1 MLTGPVEIVLV
12 IQHAIRP
19 VKACDR
25 RVILKHPTQR
35 SEKCRLCDMISIPDK
50 NRQIVLAH
58 AGLIRGVV
66 MACQSRDY
74 RPALETALESAAANG
89 WTALVSAI
97 RRILAGERD
106 ARVFVGLDEED
117 QVIAAAILRGL
128 QDPSSLPEPDVGPD
142 PGLAAPGLAAM
153 IQAAASGDV
162 AALSVLADMAEQML
176 RAGGDMARLSAI
188 LRRLVNGE
196 RDPDVLCRGMSARGT
211 QLVLLLLEELSRLQ
225 QH

>member
-1 MLTGPVEIVLV
+1 MF
-12 IQHAIRP
+12 
-19 VKACDR
+19 
-25 RVILKHPTQR
+25 
-35 SEKCRLCDMISIPDK
+35 SIPDK
-50 NRQIVLAH
+50 NRQIILAH

-66 MACQSRDY
+66 MACQNRDH
-74 RPALETALESAAANG
+74 RPGLETALESAAANG
-89 WTALVSAI
+89 WTALVGAI

-106 ARVFVGLDEED
+106 SRVLAGLDEED

-128 QDPSSLPEPDVGPD
+128 QDPHSLPEADVGPD

-153 IQAAASGDV
+153 IQAAANGDV
-162 AALSVLADMAEQML
+162 AALSVLGDMAEQML

-196 RDPDVLCRGMSARGT
+196 RDPETLSRGMSARGS
-211 QLVLLLLEELSRLQ
+211 QLVLLMLEELSRLQ

>member
-1 MLTGPVEIVLV
+1 MVV
-12 IQHAIRP
+12 ISSGCEPGTERDARF
-19 VKACDR
+19 A
-25 RVILKHPTQR
+25 
-35 SEKCRLCDMISIPDK
+35 DMISIPDK
-50 NRQIVLAH
+50 NRQIILAH

-66 MACQSRDY
+66 MACHNRDHK
-74 RPALETALESAAANG
+74 PGLETALKAAAANG
-89 WTALVSAI
+89 WTALVGAI

-106 ARVFVGLDEED
+106 TRVLTGLDEED

-128 QDPSSLPEPDVGPD
+128 QDPGSLPEPDVGPD

-162 AALSVLADMAEQML
+162 AALSVLGDMAEQML
-176 RAGGDMARLSAI
+176 GAGGDMARLSAI
-188 LRRLVNGE
+188 LRRMVNGE
-196 RDPDVLCRGMSARGT
+196 RDPEVLSRGMSTRGS

>member
-1 MLTGPVEIVLV
+1 MV
-12 IQHAIRP
+12 
-19 VKACDR
+19 
-25 RVILKHPTQR
+25 
-35 SEKCRLCDMISIPDK
+35 SIPDK

-66 MACQSRDY
+66 MACQNRDH
-74 RPALETALESAAANG
+74 RLGLETALEAATAHG
-89 WTALVSAI
+89 WTALVGAI

-106 ARVFVGLDEED
+106 SRVLAGLDEED
-117 QVIAAAILRGL
+117 QIIAAAILRGL
-128 QDPSSLPEPDVGPD
+128 QDPGSLPEPDAAPD

-153 IQAAASGDV
+153 IHAASSGDV
-162 AALSVLADMAEQML
+162 AALSVLADMGEQML

-196 RDPDVLCRGMSARGT
+196 RDPDVLGRGMATRGT
-211 QLVLLLLEELSRLQ
+211 QLLLLLLEELSRLQ